1 MLCSLKLKNNFSK
14 SVFFRYISFKSK
26 INLYFV
32 NDSNFNS
39 FYNFFALDSLKSS
52 PVLNTRLLG
61 RQLLARSNILL
72 KYNMTISEYLI
83 FIFLKKKILR
93 GKYHLKN
100 NNYFIIWATR
110 WIYRVPCIELSLI
123 STSMATTVSYCTRV
137 Q

>member
-1 MLCSLKLKNNFSK
+1 MLCSLKLTNNFSK

-61 RQLLARSNILL
+61 RQLLARSQNFTQVQYDNIRVF
-72 KYNMTISEYLI
+72 N
-83 FIFLKKKILR
+83 F
-93 GKYHLKN
+93 
-100 NNYFIIWATR
+100 YFFEKENIKG
-110 WIYRVPCIELSLI
+110 
-123 STSMATTVSYCTRV
+123 
-137 Q
+137 